1 MTRADFPALRA
12 ARDDAVRQARAEIDR
27 LDRLAAIDDA
37 FYGHQIAAAIRAR
50 STKEPH
56 DGR

>member
-27 LDRLAAIDDA
+27 LDRLAAIDA
-37 FYGHQIAAAIRAR
+37 L
-50 STKEPH
+50 KE
-56 DGR
+56 